1 MKLSTRWLKDYL
13 EFELNPAELSEI
25 LTLIGLEVEG
35 EETVEQVPGGL
46 AGVKIGHV
54 LTCGKHPGA
63 DKLSITTVDLGED
76 EPVQI
81 VCGAPNV
88 AAGQKVPVATVGT
101 TLYDADG
108 KAFKIKKGKIRGEVS
123 MGMICAEDELGLG
136 AGHDGIM
143 VLSDD
148 AQVGADAADYFDISS
163 DIVYDIGLTPNRSD
177 ATCHLGCASD
187 LLAYL
192 KINHN
197 AKTSIKKPS
206 ISGFDVKHT
215 SKPFSVEVVDADL
228 CPRYSAITVTDIKIG
243 PSPDWMQE
251 RLTAIGVRPIS
262 NVVDI
267 TNFILHELGQ
277 PLHAFDYDKVA
288 DHTIKVQRLADK
300 TKFTTLDDVERELS
314 GDDLMICDGAD
325 TPLCIA
331 GVFGG
336 ASSGVTNETTTILL
350 ESAHFSASSIRKS
363 STRHGLRTDAA
374 KVYEKGSD
382 PNVTVFALKRAAL
395 LLQEYAGGTIAS
407 DVVDMYPTE
416 VTPVEVVLSY
426 DKVTKLIGAD
436 ISAEDIQNILRA
448 LNMEIKPLDEG
459 SIKVY
464 VPTNKAEV
472 LREVDL
478 IEEILRIYGFNKI
491 EVPSKISSTITYKD
505 KFDKLSVCQRVAD
518 HLASSGYNE
527 MMGLSLI
534 PSKVY
539 DGHDFV
545 DSSAFVSINN
555 TSNIHLDIMRPE
567 MMMSGLQSVVHN
579 HNRQQLTTRL
589 FEFGKSYLQVEDD
602 FAETEYLTIFMS
614 GQQYVESWRHVDKR
628 SVDLYSL
635 KHAVH
640 LVLDRLGVAG
650 YQVREAEDGRLD
662 YGLTYHRGKQ
672 VIATFGAV
680 SSAVA
685 SQIGLKADTFFAEL
699 PVQRLVAAAARVNV
713 SVAPISKYP
722 SVRRDLALVI
732 DQETSYSDIE
742 AVAKKTGKKLL
753 KEVSLFDVYVNEDQ
767 LGKGKKSYAISYIFE
782 DVEKTLKDKE
792 IEKIMKQMISTYEQ
806 KLGAVV
812 RS

>member
-1 MKLSTRWLKDYL
+1 M
-13 EFELNPAELSEI
+13 
-25 LTLIGLEVEG
+25 
-35 EETVEQVPGGL
+35 
-46 AGVKIGHV
+46 
-54 LTCGKHPGA
+54 
-63 DKLSITTVDLGED
+63 
-76 EPVQI
+76 
-81 VCGAPNV
+81 
-88 AAGQKVPVATVGT
+88 
-101 TLYDADG
+101 
-108 KAFKIKKGKIRGEVS
+108 
-123 MGMICAEDELGLG
+123 
-136 AGHDGIM
+136 
-143 VLSDD
+143 
-148 AQVGADAADYFDISS
+148 
-163 DIVYDIGLTPNRSD
+163 
-177 ATCHLGCASD
+177 
-187 LLAYL
+187 
-192 KINHN
+192 
-197 AKTSIKKPS
+197 
-206 ISGFDVKHT
+206 
-215 SKPFSVEVVDADL
+215 
-228 CPRYSAITVTDIKIG
+228 
-243 PSPDWMQE
+243 
-251 RLTAIGVRPIS
+251 
-262 NVVDI
+262 DI
-267 TNFILHELGQ
+267 TNFVLHELGQ
-277 PLHAFDYDKVA
+277 PLHAFDLDKVA
-288 DHTIKVQRLADK
+288 DKEIHVEKLAEG
-300 TKFTTLDDVERELS
+300 TTFLSLDEVERQLS
-314 GDDLMICDGAD
+314 ADDLMICDGAD
-325 TPLCIA
+325 TPMCIA

-336 ASSGVTNETTTILL
+336 ASSGVTDATTTILL
-350 ESAHFSASSIRKS
+350 ESAHFNAGSIRKS

-407 DVVDMYPTE
+407 DVIDIYPAE
-416 VTPVEVVLSY
+416 VKPVEIILSY
-426 DKVTKLIGAD
+426 NKVTRLMGAE
-436 ISAEDIQNILRA
+436 ISAEQIQNILRA

-472 LREVDL
+472 LRDVDL

-491 EVPSKISSTITYKD
+491 EVPSKISSTITYLD
-505 KFDKLSVCQRVAD
+505 KYGKLTVCQRIAD

-545 DSSAFVSINN
+545 DAGAFVSINN

-589 FEFGKSYLQVEDD
+589 FEFGKSYLKADDD
-602 FAETEYLTIFMS
+602 FTETEYLTLFIS
-614 GQQYVESWRHVDKR
+614 GQQYPESWRHTDKR
-628 SVDLYSL
+628 AVDLYSL
-635 KHAVH
+635 KRAVH
-640 LVLDRLGVAG
+640 LVLDRLGIAG
-650 YQVREAEDGRLD
+650 YQIKESEDSRLD

-680 SSAVA
+680 SSNIA
-685 SQIGLKADTFFAEL
+685 SQMGLKADSYYAEL
-699 PVQRLVAAAARVNV
+699 PINTLVAAAARVSV

-732 DQETSYSDIE
+732 DQATSYSDIE

-753 KEVSLFDVYVNEDQ
+753 KEIALFDVYVNEDQ

-792 IEKIMKQMISTYEQ
+792 IDKIMQQMISTYQQ